1 MALALLHDPA
11 RGCGEGK
18 AVSVCLSRKN
28 VNTLGDD
35 SPTRRFRL
43 KQASELLMRAPC
55 RGVRPTTRGLIHAQ
69 RALNASN
76 MLIAF
81 SINEDA
87 HRSASALKVSVG
99 PPVFLN
105 DTRDLPACSAIERQ
119 LRMLQTAVDKASDA
133 IFITEA
139 KPVDEMDQCIIY
151 ANKAFTAMTG
161 YSVEEV
167 LGQTARRVQ
176 ERCNVAGV
184 ADDICCTSKQSR
196 SVKVELLD
204 RRQ

>member
-1 MALALLHDPA
+1 
-11 RGCGEGK
+11 
-18 AVSVCLSRKN
+18 
-28 VNTLGDD
+28 
-35 SPTRRFRL
+35 
-43 KQASELLMRAPC
+43 
-55 RGVRPTTRGLIHAQ
+55 
-69 RALNASN
+69 
-76 MLIAF
+76 
-81 SINEDA
+81 
-87 HRSASALKVSVG
+87 
-99 PPVFLN
+99 
-105 DTRDLPACSAIERQ
+105 
-119 LRMLQTAVDKASDA
+119 MLQTAVDKASDA

-204 RRQ
+204 RRNDGSRFWMAVNILPVTKERNGSNPSEPRIHH